1 MNKKKNPKIKIQN
14 RSIGED
20 FEPLIIA
27 ELGINHNGSLSHAKK
42 LVDAAYKSGAE
53 IIKHQ
58 THVVEDEMTEEA
70 KKIIPEH
77 TKKNIFEIIKSCSL
91 SEQEEFDLMNYVK
104 KKKMIFISTPFSKK
118 AVDRLIKFKVPAFKI
133 GSGECNNYPL
143 IEYISRF
150 NKPVILST
158 GMNSVKTI
166 KPSVKIL
173 RKRKIP
179 YALLHCTNIYPTPS
193 KLIRL
198 NSIKIL
204 KDEFPDAVIGLSDH
218 SKTIFPCLGAISL
231 GASIIEKHFTDKK
244 SRKGPDI
251 SASVDKEEFK
261 ILKEGAKEIFYARG
275 YNKNPLKEEKSTIG
289 FAFACVAATKNIDK
303 GEKLTEKNI
312 FPRRPGTGDYL
323 AKDYYKI
330 LGKKAKKNIL
340 KNTLIKKND
349 IK

>member
-118 AVDRLIKFKVPAFKI
+118 QLI
-133 GSGECNNYPL
+133 
-143 IEYISRF
+143 
-150 NKPVILST
+150 
-158 GMNSVKTI
+158 
-166 KPSVKIL
+166 
-173 RKRKIP
+173 
-179 YALLHCTNIYPTPS
+179 
-193 KLIRL
+193 
-198 NSIKIL
+198 
-204 KDEFPDAVIGLSDH
+204 D
-218 SKTIFPCLGAISL
+218 
-231 GASIIEKHFTDKK
+231 
-244 SRKGPDI
+244 
-251 SASVDKEEFK
+251 
-261 ILKEGAKEIFYARG
+261 
-275 YNKNPLKEEKSTIG
+275 
-289 FAFACVAATKNIDK
+289 
-303 GEKLTEKNI
+303 
-312 FPRRPGTGDYL
+312 
-323 AKDYYKI
+323 
-330 LGKKAKKNIL
+330 
-340 KNTLIKKND
+340 
-349 IK
+349 